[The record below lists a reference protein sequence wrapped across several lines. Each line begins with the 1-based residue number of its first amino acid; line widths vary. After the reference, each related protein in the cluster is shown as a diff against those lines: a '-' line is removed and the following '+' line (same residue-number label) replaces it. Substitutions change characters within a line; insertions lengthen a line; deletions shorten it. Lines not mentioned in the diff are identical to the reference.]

1 MTAAVSAAATRL
13 VPRGRVRRWLIIVS
27 AIVVPLALVG
37 LALAA
42 FGTGTNGLE
51 RIPAAVVNE
60 DELLTTT
67 TPEGDEQ
74 IVFAGRQLVT
84 ELTGS
89 TDAGFDWR
97 VTSADEAQAALERG
111 EVYAVLTIPSDFS
124 ASLLTIGTADP
135 VQAQL
140 QVETDDAHSY
150 LAGSVVQAVGS
161 GLAQQFGA
169 AITAQYLDG
178 LTVGLGELGAA
189 LGEAA
194 DGAAALG
201 DGASELSGGLADL
214 SAGARASAGG
224 ASALA
229 GGIADYTGG
238 VSALSSGLGQLRSG
252 AAQLDA
258 GQQALAGIP
267 SAANGLA
274 GDLAALAPAIA
285 ASGLS
290 PADQQAFIAALTDA
304 QVLAGTAGAVIPP
317 LNAGID
323 GVQAGIGES
332 AAGASAL
339 AAGGAELRSGSS
351 DLAAGLGSLA
361 GGTSA
366 VSSGAAS
373 LADGA
378 GELADGLASGAA
390 QVPDGEAGDSAIASE
405 PVVVDSTRA
414 NAVDGIA
421 SVIAETLVP
430 LGLWIGALATFLA
443 LRPAAR
449 GVIGTSAAGGIIVR
463 RTVGRASLV
472 ALAQAALVTALVHAV
487 SGLAIGLLPVTFAY
501 TALIA
506 LAFTALHAALTLT
519 LGRGGLVVSL
529 LLLAVQLVAAGGIIP
544 IAVLADPF
552 PALSAVLPMTAA
564 VDGMQALLAGGDPSR
579 VLAAAA
585 SMVLLGAASLV
596 VARLAVGRARRRDA
610 LAAFAP
616 ALVPSAG

>member
-1 MTAAVSAAATRL
+1 MSAAVTARFT
-13 VPRGRVRRWLIIVS
+13 PRGRVRRWLTVT
-27 AIVVPLALVG
+27 AAVTVPLALVG

-42 FGTGTNGLE
+42 FGTGSAGLD

-67 TPEGDEQ
+67 TPDGDEQ

-89 TDAGFDWR
+89 TEAGFDWR
-97 VTSADEAQAALERG
+97 VTSADEAQRALDRG

-124 ASLLTIGTADP
+124 TSLLTIGTADP

-169 AITAQYLDG
+169 VITAQYLDG
-178 LTVGLGELGAA
+178 LTAGLGELGAA

-201 DGASELSGGLADL
+201 DGASQLSGGLAEL
-214 SAGARASAGG
+214 SDGARASAGG
-224 ASALA
+224 AAALSS
-229 GGIADYTGG
+229 GIAEYTGG
-238 VSALSSGLGQLRSG
+238 VSALSSGLAQLRTG
-252 AAQLDA
+252 AAQLDS

-267 SAANGLA
+267 ASANA
-274 GDLAALAPAIA
+274 LAAQLTALSQAIGT
-285 ASGLS
+285 SNLS
-290 PADQQAFIAALTDA
+290 TADQQAFANAVVAANT
-304 QVLAGTAGAVIPP
+304 LAGTASAVVPP

-323 GVQAGIGES
+323 GIQSGIGES
-332 AAGASAL
+332 AAGAAAL
-339 AAGGAELRSGSS
+339 AAGGAELRSG
-351 DLAAGLGSLA
+351 AAGLASGLGALA
-361 GGTSA
+361 GGTSE
-366 VSSGAAS
+366 VSSGAAT

-390 QVPDGEAGDSAIASE
+390 QVPDGDAGDSAIASE
-405 PVVVDSTRA
+405 PVVVDASRV

-421 SVIAETLVP
+421 PVIAETLVP

-449 GVIGTSAAGGIIVR
+449 GVIGTSAAGGTIVR
-463 RTVGRASLV
+463 RTVGRASIV
-472 ALAQAALVTALVHAV
+472 AVAQAALVTVLVHAV
-487 SGLAIGLLPVTFAY
+487 SGLALSLLPLTFGF
-501 TALIA
+501 TVLIA

-529 LLLAVQLVAAGGIIP
+529 LLLALQLVAAGGIIP
-544 IAVLADPF
+544 VAALADPF

-564 VDGMQALLAGGDPSR
+564 VDGMQALLAGGDPAR
-579 VLAAAA
+579 IVAAAGA
-585 SMVLLGAASLV
+585 LVLLGAGSLV
-596 VARLAVGRARRRDA
+596 VARLAAGRARRRDA

-616 ALVPSAG
+616 GLVPAAG

>member
-1 MTAAVSAAATRL
+1 MTAAVTARL
-13 VPRGRVRRWLIIVS
+13 TPRGRVRRWLTVI
-27 AIVVPLALVG
+27 AAGVVPLALVG
-37 LALAA
+37 IALAA
-42 FGTGTNGLE
+42 FGTGSAGLD

-67 TPEGDEQ
+67 TPDGEEQ

-84 ELTGS
+84 ELTGAD
-89 TDAGFDWR
+89 DAGFAWR
-97 VTSADEAQAALERG
+97 VTSADDAQAALDRG

-140 QVETDDAHSY
+140 RVETDDAHSY

-169 AITAQYLDG
+169 VITAQYLDG
-178 LTVGLGELGAA
+178 LTAGLGELGAA
-189 LGEAA
+189 LGDAA

-201 DGASELSGGLADL
+201 DGASQLSGGLAEL

-224 ASALA
+224 ASALSS
-229 GGIADYTGG
+229 GIAEYTGG
-238 VSALSSGLGQLRSG
+238 VSALSSGLAQLRTG
-252 AAQLDA
+252 AAQLDG

-267 SAANGLA
+267 STAGAVAAELS
-274 GDLAALAPAIA
+274 ALAPAIA
-285 ASGLS
+285 ASNLS
-290 PADQQAFIAALTDA
+290 PAEQQAFVAALTNA
-304 QVLAGTAGAVIPP
+304 QVLAGTASAVIPP
-317 LNAGID
+317 LNGGID
-323 GVQAGIGES
+323 GIQGGIAES
-332 AAGASAL
+332 AAGAAAL
-339 AAGGAELRSGSS
+339 AAGGADLRSG
-351 DLAAGLGSLA
+351 AAGLASGLGTLA
-361 GGTSA
+361 GGTSE
-366 VSSGAAS
+366 VSSGAAT

-378 GELADGLASGAA
+378 GALADGLASGAA
-390 QVPDGEAGDSAIASE
+390 QVPDSQAGDSAIASE
-405 PVVVDSTRA
+405 PVVVDATRS
-414 NAVDGIA
+414 NAVAGIA
-421 SVIAETLVP
+421 PVIAETLVP
-430 LGLWIGALATFLA
+430 IGLWIGALATFLA

-472 ALAQAALVTALVHAV
+472 ALAQAALVTGLVHAV
-487 SGLAIGLLPVTFAY
+487 SGVSLALLPVTLAF

-544 IAVLADPF
+544 IAALADPF

-564 VDGMQALLAGGDPSR
+564 VDGMQALLAGGDPAR
-579 VLAAAA
+579 IVAAAGA
-585 SMVLLGAASLV
+585 LVLLGAVSLV
-596 VARLAVGRARRRDA
+596 VARLAAGRARRRDA

-616 ALVPSAG
+616 ALVPTAG